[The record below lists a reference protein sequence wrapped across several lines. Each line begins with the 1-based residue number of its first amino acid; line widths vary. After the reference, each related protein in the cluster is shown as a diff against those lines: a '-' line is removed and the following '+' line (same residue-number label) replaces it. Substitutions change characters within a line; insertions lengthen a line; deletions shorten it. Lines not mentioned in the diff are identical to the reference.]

1 MRKFMT
7 QTKQTIAVILSL
19 VLMAST
25 ILGQLPAGVRV
36 SAAGY
41 GISNPRTDSSGVTTW
56 DCIWFGNYWQSNET
70 TKEPIKWRVLSVN
83 GDDAFLLADQNLD
96 CQPYNTE
103 YTNVTWETCTLR
115 TWLNSTFYQN
125 AFSAAEQSAIRT
137 TTVVN
142 EDNPTYGT
150 EGGNNTQD
158 KVYLLSIAEASNAA
172 YGFNSEFYEESET
185 RYAKNTEYA
194 KKQGASTSTSDS
206 YAGNG
211 WWWLRSPGNSS
222 SRAAHVNGSGSG
234 SDYGLYVDYDPNAVR
249 PALHINLKASSDAI
263 SSTWSKAG
271 TVSSAGGSTGGA
283 TAGPTL
289 TPTFPTEKPAET
301 TKEKR
306 YKKAVADAL
315 PDIGNLGSAELKGPE
330 IQVGKSKF
338 NLFKTRMNVSL
349 PLFGKNHPLKIT
361 VDEKANTAEVL
372 LGIEGDIKSD
382 PDDPYW
388 KETYRQVKS
397 LVQACGK
404 NVDTTKLWNRFSKLR
419 GKLKKISGDAVFG
432 VSGNA
437 AGYIKLQL
445 DESGNIQNIIEGGI
459 AAGLSASGK
468 VKTPLWWIVY
478 SEFGVSGSVDGKLF
492 LKAQNTKAISIN
504 GELGLA
510 VKPSV
515 ALGADALVADV
526 KGGLEG
532 KLAGKVKFPWT
543 SFRNSVSA
551 ELTGKVF
558 IKVDT
563 AIPGLSFSKDWNFP
577 KLELY
582 PDFGKITKQSA
593 KLVYSRSRKAS
604 GKEQKA
610 MSPLRDNAISSI
622 SDSLVYENAKP
633 QMTKLPDGRILLTY
647 LDDTVSGAGGQ
658 TTLMYRIYENGS
670 WGEAAPVNFTGRLD
684 TAAKVK
690 VHQDRVW
697 LLYENSDVAIT
708 EDMEAAGIAGHMKL
722 YAVEFLPGTDRFL
735 TPVLLG
741 ENSPGYK
748 YGYDFMEGEGELSC
762 VWAENNADDILLDS
776 GSTKIYQSSYQNG
789 NWSVPET
796 LAEDTAALPEFAA
809 GFQNGTRHIA
819 YAKEGKLYIDGE
831 KVTVADGNVDRVIF
845 AEGNFFFRMDGQLYR
860 YDGEDSKPTGIM
872 CSADYRIVGT
882 DVYWTE
888 QDNFKSELFRQSLQG
903 TPGAVAVTDDGG
915 YIGSFCVLPGTEQ
928 PVLVYTV
935 QQVADS
941 FEEGGSPYGLTLLK
955 CKEDLSRVQGEV
967 TNVAYDILSFT
978 PGETNEIAV
987 TVANTGTEVLD
998 QLVVTVSD
1006 REGNVLCEKA
1016 LTDSLEPGTCH
1027 EYTVPVPVSANFS
1040 QGDII
1045 VSLKGAE
1052 EFGKEAS
1059 LRTELET
1066 SSADLEVTKKNDD
1079 VIVVTNKAGQAA
1091 DHVTVRVTDPNK
1103 GETLLYQND
1112 TGTLLAG
1119 GKKEISLAP
1128 LWEKAAVSTLTQK
1141 KYLNVEVTQEQ
1152 MEYEL
1157 WNNTMQLEKAV
1168 KKAGT
1173 DPSQKTDKTK
1183 DPGKKPEQTAPSY
1196 PAKNTKLKD
1205 KKGNTYTVTRA
1216 GKTKGE
1222 VSYTVPKNKKLTSVS
1237 IPATVKLK
1245 GITYKVTSIKANAFK
1260 KCKRLKKATIGKNI
1274 KTIGKNAFY
1283 GCVKLKNIT
1292 VKTTKLTKKSVGSK
1306 AFAKLHKRL
1315 TVKVPK
1321 KKRKAYKKILRKKG
1335 VTGKKQTIK

>member
-1 MRKFMT
+1 MT

-19 VLMAST
+19 VLMVST
-25 ILGQLPAGVRV
+25 ILGQLLAGVRV

-70 TKEPIKWRVLSVN
+70 GKEPIKWRVLSVN

-103 YTNVTWETCTLR
+103 YTDVTWETCTLR
-115 TWLNSTFYQN
+115 NWLNSNFYQN

-142 EDNPTYGT
+142 EDNPEYGT
-150 EGGNNTQD
+150 EGGKNTLD

-172 YGFNSEFYEESET
+172 YGFNSKFGENSET
-185 RYAKNTEYA
+185 RVATNTAYVA
-194 KKQGASTSTSDS
+194 NANS
-206 YAGNG
+206 YMSSAGSAE
-211 WWWLRSPGNSS
+211 WWWLRSPGTFSNN
-222 SRAAHVNGSGSG
+222 AAYVITNGW
-234 SDYGLYVDYDPNAVR
+234 GLINGDTVYDVLSAVR
-249 PALHINLKASSDAI
+249 PALHINLS

-271 TVSSAGGSTGGA
+271 TVSSTGGSTGGA
-283 TAGPTL
+283 TPEPTL

-330 IQVGKSKF
+330 ISIGNNYF
-338 NLFKTRMNVSL
+338 NLFKTSMNISL
-349 PLFGKNHPLKIT
+349 PLFDEKTLKIK
-361 VDEKANTAEVL
+361 VDETNNTAEVL

-388 KETYRQVKS
+388 RETYRQVKS

-604 GKEQKA
+604 GKERKA

-670 WGEAAPVNFTGRLD
+670 WGEATPVNFTGHLD

-722 YAVEFLPGTDRFL
+722 YAVEFLPDTDRFS

-762 VWAENNADDILLDS
+762 VWAENNTDDVLLGS

-819 YAKEGKLYIDGE
+819 CVKEGKLYIDGE

-860 YDGEDSKPTGIM
+860 YDGEDSKATGIM

-935 QQVADS
+935 QRAADS

-1006 REGNVLCEKA
+1006 REGNVFYEKA
-1016 LTDSLEPGTCH
+1016 LTGSLEPGTSY
-1027 EYTVPVPVSANFS
+1027 EYTVPVPVPANFS

-1079 VIVVTNKAGQAA
+1079 VIVVTNKAGQEA

-1103 GETLLYQND
+1103 GETMLCQND

-1119 GKKEISLAP
+1119 GKKEISLAS
-1128 LWEKAAVSTLTQK
+1128 LWEKTAASTLTQK

-1157 WNNTMQLEKAV
+1157 WNNTLQLEKAV

-1173 DPSQKTDKTK
+1173 DLSQKTDKTK
-1183 DPGKKPEQTAPSY
+1183 DPDKKPEQTAPSY

-1222 VSYTVPKNKKLTSVS
+1222 VSYTVPKNKKLTSIS

-1260 KCKRLKKATIGKNI
+1260 KCKKLKKATIGKNI

-1292 VKTTKLTKKSVGSK
+1292 VKTTKLTKKSVASK

-1321 KKRKAYKKILRKKG
+1321 KKWKAYKKILRKKG
-1335 VTGKKQTIK
+1335 VMGKKQTIK